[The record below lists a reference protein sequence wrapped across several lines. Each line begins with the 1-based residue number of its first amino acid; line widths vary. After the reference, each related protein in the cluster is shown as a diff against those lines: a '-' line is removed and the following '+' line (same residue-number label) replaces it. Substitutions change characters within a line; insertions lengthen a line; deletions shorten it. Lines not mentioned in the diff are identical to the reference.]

1 MESNLGFVGEQSG
14 AGRHPYTAFL
24 AEQADLI
31 DVPHLIEALTWLGVS
46 TPEGG
51 TEAAA
56 ARLGHLV
63 NYLTQRVLQGKVEHQ
78 QRAEA
83 ARAQHGAGQPVG
95 HSPAERRAFN
105 AGRAFAERI
114 ARAEQNARRSAV
126 LRIAVEARAE
136 LDADAEDLRLE
147 LHEIVRTIDPH
158 LAELSCADAR
168 RALNALQPD

>member
-63 NYLTQRVLQGKVEHQ
+63 NYLIRQVLQGKAEHR

-83 ARAQHGAGQPVG
+83 ARTQHGADQQDNY
-95 HSPAERRAFN
+95 SPAELRAFN

-114 ARAEQNARRSAV
+114 SRAEQNARSQFVAK
-126 LRIAVEARAE
+126 IAIDGMTYDREPWEALQE
-136 LDADAEDLRLE
+136 IFKTLYPDLADLADQ
-147 LHEIVRTIDPH
+147 DPA
-158 LAELSCADAR
+158 LAR
-168 RALNALQPD
+168 RAFNALQPD